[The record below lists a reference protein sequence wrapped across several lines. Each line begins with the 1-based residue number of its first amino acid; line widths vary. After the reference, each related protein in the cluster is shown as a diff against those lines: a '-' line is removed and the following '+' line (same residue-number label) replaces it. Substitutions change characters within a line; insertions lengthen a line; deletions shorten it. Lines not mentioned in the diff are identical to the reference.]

1 MTTIDICECETE
13 LGPVT
18 GAVWDG
24 KLVALTFSDRWAEI
38 EARLRRRFGEYTA
51 RRADP
56 ARLQARLERYFAGDL
71 TAFDGLTLD
80 PGGTEFQR
88 SVWSALREIPAGST
102 TSYSDLARRIGSP
115 SAVRAVGAA
124 NGANPIWL
132 IIPCHR
138 AIGANGNLTGY
149 AGGLD
154 RKRWLLKHEG
164 ALLA

>member
-1 MTTIDICECETE
+1 VKTIDVCECETA

-18 GAVWDG
+18 AAVCDG
-24 KLVALTFSDRWAEI
+24 RLVALTFSDRWPQAA
-38 EARLRRRFGEYTA
+38 ARLGRRFGACAE
-51 RRADP
+51 RRSDP
-56 ARLQARLERYFAGDL
+56 TRLQARLERYFGGGL
-71 TAFDGLTLD
+71 NAFDGIALD
-80 PGGTEFQR
+80 PGGTDFQR
-88 SVWSALREIPAGST
+88 SVWSALREIPAGTT
-102 TSYSDLARRIGSP
+102 TSYSELARRIGAP

-138 AIGANGNLTGY
+138 AIGANGDLTGY

-154 RKRWLLKHEG
+154 RKRWLLRHEG